1 MYFLNLK
8 LLNFVKQCMVTTKLH
23 MKCEEVFIC
32 DYIYDIYKFIYRVI
46 FHENFKFQLVIGCL
60 YNYN

>member
-1 MYFLNLK
+1 MCFSNLK
-8 LLNFVKQCMVTTKLH
+8 LLNFVKQSMVTAKLH
-23 MKCEEVFIC
+23 MRCEEVLIR
-32 DYIYDIYKFIYRVI
+32 DYIYDIYEFIYIVI